1 MTELHN
7 NGESLTVSQ
16 ETAAGAK
23 DQAAYNAGESQV
35 SPGVKPDANILAIPS
50 TSGR

>member
-7 NGESLTVSQ
+7 NDESLTVRQ
-16 ETAAGAK
+16 ETAAGAN
-23 DQAAYNAGESQV
+23 DQAAYNAEESQV
-35 SPGVKPDANILAIPS
+35 SSGVKVDANILATPS

>member
-7 NGESLTVSQ
+7 NDESLTVRQ
-16 ETAAGAK
+16 ETAAGTK
-23 DQAAYNAGESQV
+23 DQTAHSAEESHV
-35 SPGVKPDANILAIPS
+35 PSGIKADANSLATPS

>member
-7 NGESLTVSQ
+7 NVDSLTVSQ

-23 DQAAYNAGESQV
+23 DQAAYNAEESQV
-35 SPGVKPDANILAIPS
+35 SPGVKPNANVLATPS